1 MRAIM
6 VVVVE
11 ELHQYPPQVAL
22 ADRNQVVEALPAG
35 CPHPTL
41 GDRVRAGRPNRG
53 PQTLDSQ
60 AGGAL
65 AKVGAPD
72 PVTVMDQ
79 GSRLAVPGRGFD
91 QLPPDPGGG
100 RMGGHVEMDKLATP
114 MTDEEDDVERLEG
127 QRLNDEKVGGPD
139 RLSMVGKEGAPA
151 LAGRSQMATPAVA
164 PDRARTDHDAELEEL
179 AADALGA
186 PERVLVGH
194 GGDQLANLRA
204 QSGPAQVT
212 A

>member
-22 ADRNQVVEALPAG
+22 ADRNQVVEALPGG

-41 GDRVRAGRPNRG
+41 GDRVRAGRPNRS

-60 AGGAL
+60 VGRAL
-65 AKVGAPD
+65 SEVGAPD

-79 GSRLAVPGRGFD
+79 ISRLAVPGRGFD
-91 QLPPDPGGG
+91 QLPPDPSSG
-100 RMGGHVEMDKLATP
+100 RMGSHFEVGQLATP

-127 QRLNDEKVGGPD
+127 QRLDDEEVGGPD
-139 RLSMVGKEGAPA
+139 RLSMVGKEGAPT
-151 LAGRSQMATPAVA
+151 LAGRPRLATPAVA
-164 PDRARTDHDAELEEL
+164 ADRARTDHDAELEEL
-179 AADALGA
+179 AADTLGT
-186 PERVLVGH
+186 PERVRARH
-194 GGDQLANLRA
+194 GGDQLRISRLNRGRP
-204 QSGPAQVT
+204 S
-212 A
+212 